1 MVGPRTAIDP
11 TVMAFRLIPM
21 PSLFKGYILRTSPPN
36 RHISMAEPNP
46 WAMRDSSK
54 PSKDSDA
61 AEASEASMNS
71 VIPMANIR
79 RKPMRSATAD
89 KRSEDHT
96 SELQSLMRHSSAV
109 LCLKNKNND
118 NHHHQY
124 VTRL

>member
-1 MVGPRTAIDP
+1 
-11 TVMAFRLIPM
+11 
-21 PSLFKGYILRTSPPN
+21 
-36 RHISMAEPNP
+36 MAEPNP

-89 KRSEDHT
+89 KGSRET
-96 SELQSLMRHSSAV
+96 TT
-109 LCLKNKNND
+109 
-118 NHHHQY
+118 
-124 VTRL
+124 TRLYAMTAQTTSAGSMDKACAMAGNATLAIEASNTVMVIAKSKVRVAQCRLGVSSEERRVGKGGGRT